1 MAEYIDRE
9 ALLKTIFPYDVAD
22 KSKYTVNAKAVEKA
36 IKGAT
41 TADVVEVRHGKWQKQ
56 GNEKKCS
63 LCEFI
68 YYSNNDDFNFCPNCG
83 AKMYGERKCE

>member
-1 MAEYIDRE
+1 MSKPRYIDANKIRLTAIPFE
-9 ALLKTIFPYDVAD
+9 
-22 KSKYTVNAKAVEKA
+22 SVNNGVYFDLSDIRRA
-36 IKGAT
+36 IEQT
-41 TADVVEVRHGKWQKQ
+41 PTADVVEVRYGKWQKQ

-83 AKMYGERKCE
+83 AKMY